1 MEVRERGVVFNGRT
15 SVACT
20 RQRRRGQL
28 EMKWRAYNVEALGL
42 QTRKMVQMGIEV
54 VVDLGRGYTNVRIG
68 KELHVTFEVRP
79 NFPLWD
85 PTNPHKPYLN
95 LSASPDIWPMS
106 AEFTANVPAELPACR
121 SWADRGRRLG
131 DDCTKSAV
139 LEGFSYVSMIVSHMI
154 ADSNINAMR

>member
-95 LSASPDIWPMS
+95 LSASQFRTFGRCRQNSLQTCRPNCPHAGRGQTAAEGS
-106 AEFTANVPAELPACR
+106 A
-121 SWADRGRRLG
+121 
-131 DDCTKSAV
+131 
-139 LEGFSYVSMIVSHMI
+139 MIVRNPPFSR
-154 ADSNINAMR
+154 ASATCL